1 MTKIRESEPAPFP
14 RPTAHRNPQH
24 STRIITSLTALQN
37 EEGIPC
43 DRHKFKT
50 IMVILAAAAL
60 TAAGVGAY
68 QGGKAVAGDV
78 QKKLRRSK
86 TQRTR
91 NQERKLQTQEQ
102 EQLRQIENQ
111 RKEQMSVDDR
121 VAKFKRGIPTNSTN
135 QKGLFR
141 K

>member
-1 MTKIRESEPAPFP
+1 
-14 RPTAHRNPQH
+14 
-24 STRIITSLTALQN
+24 
-37 EEGIPC
+37 
-43 DRHKFKT
+43 
-50 IMVILAAAAL
+50 MVILAAAAL